1 MREKKR
7 ERGGGETNIR
17 NRRNSWKIC
26 GKIQVS
32 MLQSNLRN
40 NDGRRCIERTKIRE
54 MVKIIAR
61 TRTDAKGTGVDE
73 GYKGRLV
80 GGP

>member
-1 MREKKR
+1 MREKER
-7 ERGGGETNIR
+7 ERGG
-17 NRRNSWKIC
+17 RRDEYSKSTKFVC

-32 MLQSNLRN
+32 MLQSNLGN
-40 NDGRRCIERTKIRE
+40 IDGRRCIERTKIRE